1 MVSVELREELRKNLP
16 YIRIVWGWTQD
27 DLADFLDVSH
37 TTIVNIENEENR
49 MSTIQYYALRYWAD
63 GLTDLSRERYK
74 FMYVLESDR
83 VRETA
88 KEELKKRI
96 DSIVRPMWK
105 RNGLKRISEK
115 VVDEIIPFCDEVV
128 VSSKRRA

>member
-1 MVSVELREELRKNLP
+1 MVSVELREEFRKNLP

-49 MSTIQYYALRYWAD
+49 MSNIQYYALRYWAD
-63 GLTDLSRERYK
+63 GLTDFSRERYK

-83 VRETA
+83 VSETA

-96 DSIVRPMWK
+96 DSIVRCMGK
-105 RNGLKRISEK
+105 RNGWKQISEK
-115 VVDEIIPFCDEVV
+115 VVDEILPFCDEVV